1 LKSGLDENMSL
12 MELGEMR
19 SHCPPGVGL
28 AIDVDPLHLL

>member
-1 LKSGLDENMSL
+1 MSL

-19 SHCPPGVGL
+19 SHCPNGVSL